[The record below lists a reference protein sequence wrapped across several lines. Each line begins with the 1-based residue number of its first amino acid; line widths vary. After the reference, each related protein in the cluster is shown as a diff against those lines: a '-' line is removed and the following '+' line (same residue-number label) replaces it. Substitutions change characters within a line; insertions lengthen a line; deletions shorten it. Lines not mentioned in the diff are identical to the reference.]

1 MKKHIICIFILCCG
15 VNASF
20 AAIPENYYASIV
32 GKKGANLLS
41 TLHSIIDN
49 HTVIPYSSLEDYYP
63 HIDFFYNAELEKDT
77 LWDIYSTCTFTM
89 DHANRQQSDFCH
101 GWNKEHTVCQSWF
114 GNGDMV
120 SDLFQVL
127 PTDARVN
134 NLRSNWPY
142 GETDTRN
149 DKVTKGVK
157 ALGHLGG
164 SSFPGYTNIGTVYE
178 PDDQYKGDIAR
189 IYFYMVARYLD
200 ESLNASNGST
210 MFTYVQNTTGLTDY
224 SVALLMKWHRQD
236 PVSQKEINRND
247 SVYQFQFNRNPFVD
261 YPYLAE
267 YIWGEKTNTN
277 LNMMDV
283 ISCYDFDFTPGESS
297 GKAGENDPSLRCATT
312 TLIYPAI
319 MQGEQATLSFTV
331 QGYRLTSDIT
341 CSISGADASLFS
353 VDPATIDAAD
363 ANAVHTYTVTYSPT
377 ALGNHSAV
385 LTLSSSGADSYSVN
399 LSASCAQ
406 SCNVTWQ
413 VNGVSTTAG
422 DPTALVAL
430 GGNVSFLPD
439 APASCSDYSNT
450 FIGWTATSLS
460 SAATEAPEDL
470 FDEAEA
476 SPVVNGD
483 VTYHAVFVHVEGSEA
498 VAPVVDTANLTT
510 GYNNAQEITSPVELP
525 HTTVT
530 FAKGGS
536 SNPPKYYNTGTAIRC
551 YAGNTITVT
560 GANITYIYLV
570 FDDGGNSNAITADSG
585 TMSNVTKTNA
595 TWTSD
600 VNSGVSSV
608 VFSIGGTSGNRRV
621 QYIYITS
628 SGKESTYVYSNFIT
642 SCGGTTDLIEQS
654 RGEDNAPRKVLRD
667 GQLYFERENK
677 IYNILGY

>member
-1 MKKHIICIFILCCG
+1 MRKHIICIFILCCG

-20 AAIPENYYASIV
+20 AAIPENYYASIA
-32 GKKGANLLS
+32 GKNGANLLS

-63 HIDFFYNAELEKDT
+63 HIDFFYNAELEQDT

-200 ESLNASNGST
+200 EYLNASNGST

-277 LNMMDV
+277 LNMLDV
-283 ISCYDFDFTPGESS
+283 ISCYDFDFIPGESS

-363 ANAVHTYTVTYSPT
+363 ANATHTYTVTYTPS
-377 ALGNHSAV
+377 AIGSHSAL
-385 LTLSSSGADSYSVN
+385 LTLTSTGAESFQIDLAAV
-399 LSASCAQ
+399 CAQ
-406 SCNVTWQ
+406 SCNVTWKID
-413 VNGVSTTAG
+413 GDATTAG
-422 DPTALVAL
+422 DPTAQVAL
-430 GGNVSFLPD
+430 GGNVSLLPD
-439 APASCSDYSNT
+439 APSSCNPGSDM
-450 FIGWTATSLS
+450 FMGWTATPLLTPV
-460 SAATEAPEDL
+460 AEAPDDL
-470 FDEAEA
+470 FEEAEA
-476 SPVVNGD
+476 APVVEGD
-483 VTYHAVFVHVEGSEA
+483 VTYYAVFAHESTTQGSEPA
-498 VAPVVDTANLTT
+498 TETASFTSADGYKNGNKIPTATAGSVTITFNKSGASTEATYYTT
-510 GYNNAQEITSPVELP
+510 GNAL
-525 HTTVT
+525 
-530 FAKGGS
+530 
-536 SNPPKYYNTGTAIRC
+536 RC
-551 YAGNTITVT
+551 YAKSKIELTGATITKVEFSFGTEDHTSNTITANT
-560 GANITYIYLV
+560 GQLNGNVWTGSTTNLIFTIGGDSKFRGIASLTITYV
-570 FDDGGNSNAITADSG
+570 DQ
-585 TMSNVTKTNA
+585 VTVT
-595 TWTSD
+595 
-600 VNSGVSSV
+600 
-608 VFSIGGTSGNRRV
+608 VFSDYT
-621 QYIYITS
+621 
-628 SGKESTYVYSNFIT
+628 T
-642 SCGGTTDLIEQS
+642 SCGTQTALPEVKSKSASVRKILI
-654 RGEDNAPRKVLRD
+654 D
-667 GQLYFERENK
+667 GQLYIEREGK
-677 IYNILGY
+677 IYNILGYKQLTTK

>member
-1 MKKHIICIFILCCG
+1 MRKYIICIFILCCG

-20 AAIPENYYASIV
+20 AAIPENYYASIA

-200 ESLNASNGST
+200 EYLNASNGST

-283 ISCYDFDFTPGESS
+283 ISCYDFDFIPGESN

-363 ANAVHTYTVTYSPT
+363 ANATHTYTVTYTPSAIGSNS
-377 ALGNHSAV
+377 AL
-385 LTLSSSGADSYSVN
+385 LTLTSTGAESFQIDLAAV
-399 LSASCAQ
+399 CAQ
-406 SCNVTWQ
+406 SCNVTWKID
-413 VNGVSTTAG
+413 GDATTAG
-422 DPTALVAL
+422 DPTAQVAL
-430 GGNVSFLPD
+430 GGNVSLLPD
-439 APASCSDYSNT
+439 APSSCNPGSDM
-450 FIGWTATSLS
+450 FMGWTATPLLTPV
-460 SAATEAPEDL
+460 AEAPDDL
-470 FDEAEA
+470 FEEAEA
-476 SPVVNGD
+476 APVVEGD
-483 VTYHAVFVHVEGSEA
+483 VTYYAVFAHESTTQGSEPA
-498 VAPVVDTANLTT
+498 TETASFTSADGYKNGNKIPTATAGSVTITFNKSGASTEATYYTT
-510 GYNNAQEITSPVELP
+510 GNAL
-525 HTTVT
+525 
-530 FAKGGS
+530 
-536 SNPPKYYNTGTAIRC
+536 RC
-551 YAGNTITVT
+551 YAKSKIELTGATITKVEFSFGTEDHTSNTITANT
-560 GANITYIYLV
+560 GQLNGNVWTGSTTNLIFTIGGDSKFRGIASLTITYV
-570 FDDGGNSNAITADSG
+570 DQ
-585 TMSNVTKTNA
+585 VTVT
-595 TWTSD
+595 
-600 VNSGVSSV
+600 
-608 VFSIGGTSGNRRV
+608 VFSDYT
-621 QYIYITS
+621 
-628 SGKESTYVYSNFIT
+628 T
-642 SCGGTTDLIEQS
+642 SCGTQTALPEVKSKSASVRKILI
-654 RGEDNAPRKVLRD
+654 D
-667 GQLYFERENK
+667 GQLYIEREGK
-677 IYNILGY
+677 IYNILGYKQLTTK

>member
-200 ESLNASNGST
+200 EYLNASNGST

-283 ISCYDFDFTPGESS
+283 ISCYDFDFIPGESS

-363 ANAVHTYTVTYSPT
+363 ANATHTYTVTYTPS
-377 ALGNHSAV
+377 AIGSHSAL
-385 LTLSSSGADSYSVN
+385 LTLTSTGAEPFQIDLAAV
-399 LSASCAQ
+399 CAQ
-406 SCNVTWQ
+406 SCNVTWKI
-413 VNGVSTTAG
+413 NGDATTAG
-422 DPTALVAL
+422 DPTAQVAL
-430 GGNVSFLPD
+430 GGNVSLLPD
-439 APASCSDYSNT
+439 APSSCNPGSEM
-450 FIGWTATSLS
+450 FMGWTATPLLTPV
-460 SAATEAPEDL
+460 AEAPDDL
-470 FDEAEA
+470 FEEGEAA
-476 SPVVNGD
+476 PVVEGD
-483 VTYHAVFVHVEGSEA
+483 VTYYAVFAHESTTQGSEPA
-498 VAPVVDTANLTT
+498 TETASFTSADGYKNGNKIPTATAGSVTITFNKSGASTEATYYTT
-510 GYNNAQEITSPVELP
+510 GNAL
-525 HTTVT
+525 
-530 FAKGGS
+530 
-536 SNPPKYYNTGTAIRC
+536 RC
-551 YAGNTITVT
+551 YAKSKIELTGATITKVEFSFGTEDHTSNTITANT
-560 GANITYIYLV
+560 GQLNGNVWTGSTTNLIFTIGGDSKFRGIASLTITYV
-570 FDDGGNSNAITADSG
+570 DQ
-585 TMSNVTKTNA
+585 VTVT
-595 TWTSD
+595 
-600 VNSGVSSV
+600 
-608 VFSIGGTSGNRRV
+608 VFSDYT
-621 QYIYITS
+621 
-628 SGKESTYVYSNFIT
+628 T
-642 SCGGTTDLIEQS
+642 SCGTQTALPEVKSKSASVRKILI
-654 RGEDNAPRKVLRD
+654 D
-667 GQLYFERENK
+667 GQLYIEREGK
-677 IYNILGY
+677 IYNILGYKQLTTK

>member
-1 MKKHIICIFILCCG
+1 MRKHIICIFILCCG

-20 AAIPENYYASIV
+20 AAIPENYYASIA
-32 GKKGANLLS
+32 GKNGANLLS

-63 HIDFFYNAELEKDT
+63 HIDFFYNAELEQDT

-200 ESLNASNGST
+200 EYLNASNGST

-277 LNMMDV
+277 LNMLDV
-283 ISCYDFDFTPGESS
+283 ISCYDFDFIPGESS

-363 ANAVHTYTVTYSPT
+363 ANAIHTYTVTYTPS
-377 ALGNHSAV
+377 AIGSHSAL
-385 LTLSSSGADSYSVN
+385 LTLTSTGAESFQIDLAAV
-399 LSASCAQ
+399 CAQ
-406 SCNVTWQ
+406 SCNVTWKID
-413 VNGVSTTAG
+413 GDATTAG
-422 DPTALVAL
+422 DPTAQVAL
-430 GGNVSFLPD
+430 GGNVSLLPD
-439 APASCSDYSNT
+439 APSSCNPGSDM
-450 FIGWTATSLS
+450 FMGWTATPLLTPV
-460 SAATEAPEDL
+460 AEAPDDL
-470 FDEAEA
+470 FEEAEA
-476 SPVVNGD
+476 APVVEGD
-483 VTYHAVFVHVEGSEA
+483 VTYYAVFAHESTTQGSEPA
-498 VAPVVDTANLTT
+498 TETASFTSADGYKNGNKIPTATAGSVTITFNKSGASTEATYYTT
-510 GYNNAQEITSPVELP
+510 GNAL
-525 HTTVT
+525 
-530 FAKGGS
+530 
-536 SNPPKYYNTGTAIRC
+536 RC
-551 YAGNTITVT
+551 YAKSKIELTGATITKVEFSFGTEDHTSNTITANT
-560 GANITYIYLV
+560 GQLNGNVWTGSTTNLIFTIGGDSKFRGIASLTITYV
-570 FDDGGNSNAITADSG
+570 DQ
-585 TMSNVTKTNA
+585 VTVT
-595 TWTSD
+595 
-600 VNSGVSSV
+600 
-608 VFSIGGTSGNRRV
+608 VFSDYT
-621 QYIYITS
+621 
-628 SGKESTYVYSNFIT
+628 T
-642 SCGGTTDLIEQS
+642 SCGTQTALPEVRSKSASVRKILI
-654 RGEDNAPRKVLRD
+654 D
-667 GQLYFERENK
+667 GQLYIERENK

>member
-1 MKKHIICIFILCCG
+1 MRKHIICIFILCCG

-63 HIDFFYNAELEKDT
+63 HIDFFYNAELEQDT

-200 ESLNASNGST
+200 EYLNASNGST

-277 LNMMDV
+277 LNMLDV
-283 ISCYDFDFTPGESS
+283 ISCYDFDFIPGESS

-363 ANAVHTYTVTYSPT
+363 ANATHTYTVTYTPS
-377 ALGNHSAV
+377 AIGSHSAL
-385 LTLSSSGADSYSVN
+385 LTLTSTGAETFQMDLAAV
-399 LSASCAQ
+399 CAQ
-406 SCNVTWQ
+406 SCNVTWKID
-413 VNGVSTTAG
+413 GDATTAG
-422 DPTALVAL
+422 DPTAQVAL
-430 GGNVSFLPD
+430 GGNVSLLPD
-439 APASCSDYSNT
+439 APSSCNPGSDM
-450 FIGWTATSLS
+450 FMGWTATPLLTPV
-460 SAATEAPEDL
+460 AEAPDDL
-470 FDEAEA
+470 FEEAEA
-476 SPVVNGD
+476 APVVEGD
-483 VTYHAVFVHVEGSEA
+483 VTYYAVFAHESTTQGSEPA
-498 VAPVVDTANLTT
+498 TETASFTSADGYKNGNKIPTATAGSVTITFNKSGASTEATYYTT
-510 GYNNAQEITSPVELP
+510 GNAL
-525 HTTVT
+525 
-530 FAKGGS
+530 
-536 SNPPKYYNTGTAIRC
+536 RC
-551 YAGNTITVT
+551 YAKSKIELTGATITKVEFSFGTEDHTSNTITANT
-560 GANITYIYLV
+560 GQLNGNVWTGSTTNLIFTIGGDSKFRGIASLTITYV
-570 FDDGGNSNAITADSG
+570 DQ
-585 TMSNVTKTNA
+585 VTVT
-595 TWTSD
+595 
-600 VNSGVSSV
+600 
-608 VFSIGGTSGNRRV
+608 VFSDYT
-621 QYIYITS
+621 
-628 SGKESTYVYSNFIT
+628 T
-642 SCGGTTDLIEQS
+642 SCGTQTALPEVKSKSASVRKILI
-654 RGEDNAPRKVLRD
+654 D
-667 GQLYFERENK
+667 GQLYIEREGK
-677 IYNILGY
+677 IYNILGYKQLTTK